1 MKASFAALRQEIAEA
16 LGLPVDHI
24 GVMHRD
30 LPGNLNWNVSGVDWK
45 LPKPLLFNAARF
57 AARVRARKTPD
68 QEEWTRL
75 IDRLI
80 LEAAAL

>member
-30 LPGNLNWNVSGVDWK
+30 LPGNLNWNVSGVRLE

-57 AARVRARKTPD
+57 AGPRESAEDARSGRVD
-68 QEEWTRL
+68 
-75 IDRLI
+75 
-80 LEAAAL
+80 ALD

>member
-1 MKASFAALRQEIAEA
+1 MEIAEA
-16 LGLPVDHI
+16 LGLAVDHI

-30 LPGNLNWNVSGVDWK
+30 VRGDLHWSVSGVDWK
-45 LPKPLLFNAARF
+45 LPKSILYNAGRF

-80 LEAAAL
+80 LEATAL